1 MSAHRTRGILRAAAL
16 LAVGASPLMAGA
28 ASAAE
33 QPLELAEGKL
43 GEAPK
48 VDHDVTRP
56 VTDLLDGKTLKLPVA
71 LPEAQ
76 AALGTPKLP
85 VEAPVPAPAVEEER
99 SLTNGVALPATPKA
113 ITPPEIKLPNVQQPK
128 LPEVPQVPD
137 LGKPPVDASEQG

>member
-33 QPLELAEGKL
+33 APDLAEGKL

-48 VDHDVTRP
+48 VDFDVTKQ
-56 VTDLLDGKTLKLPVA
+56 VTDLLDAKTVKLPVA

-76 AALGTPKLP
+76 AALETPKLP
-85 VEAPVPAPAVEEER
+85 VEAPTAEEER
-99 SLTNGVALPATPKA
+99 SLTKGVALPAAPSS

-128 LPEVPQVPD
+128 LPDVPD
-137 LGKPPVDASEQG
+137 VPSSLPDVAKPPVDAPVEG